1 MRHIYPGDCRRVA
14 VGVYRPVSLPPSVAL
29 SRVHIARVIRAGCI
43 CAVGYT
49 CPRIYVRIFRV
60 PAIVEREGPTGTAC
74 TCGGYRRVLRGGW
87 GSGVDRG
94 IFFLRGPVGGY
105 DGWDFSGIW

>member
-60 PAIVEREGPTGTAC
+60 PAIVERERGRLGPRVHAADTDVF
-74 TCGGYRRVLRGGW
+74 CG
-87 GSGVDRG
+87 
-94 IFFLRGPVGGY
+94 VGGVVELTE
-105 DGWDFSGIW
+105 GFFF